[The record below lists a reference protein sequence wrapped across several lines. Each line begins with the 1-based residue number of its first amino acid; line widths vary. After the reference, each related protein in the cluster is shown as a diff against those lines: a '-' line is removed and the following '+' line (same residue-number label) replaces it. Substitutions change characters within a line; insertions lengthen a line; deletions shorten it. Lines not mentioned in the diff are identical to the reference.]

1 MASINK
7 IDLYYK
13 NKINRLNIKLKMN
26 LKPEIHVLFCIVF
39 FKLS

>member
-13 NKINRLNIKLKMN
+13 NKINRLNIILKMN
-26 LKPEIHVLFCIVF
+26 LIHEIQFCF
-39 FKLS
+39 L